1 MTPSRP
7 LRSAASAAAACAS
20 VRKVR
25 GLGAVIARF
34 TGLIDEATDLDP
46 AAVESADMVSRGMV
60 VELAMLDS
68 PEFAG
73 GDEVVVAHY
82 VDLEPALGI
91 RRLQAADACAGLCEH
106 PRSCAAANQLRR
118 FDFES
123 IGRNGAVHHG
133 PHRCR
138 TLDRTTDS
146 AGRSRH
152 YPGSRRMSC
161 CHRVHHL
168 GPGGARLDR
177 SRCSN
182 RYCKWA
188 PIHLRCPDP

>member
-82 VDLEPALGI
+82 VDLEPA
-91 RRLQAADACAGLCEH
+91 
-106 PRSCAAANQLRR
+106 
-118 FDFES
+118 
-123 IGRNGAVHHG
+123 
-133 PHRCR
+133 
-138 TLDRTTDS
+138 
-146 AGRSRH
+146 
-152 YPGSRRMSC
+152 
-161 CHRVHHL
+161 
-168 GPGGARLDR
+168 
-177 SRCSN
+177 
-182 RYCKWA
+182 
-188 PIHLRCPDP
+188 